1 MSVRPRFCK
10 YCGKPFEEGHRYCA
24 RCGKPILPPE
34 QDAGDLAQEV
44 AEMSSAALCEVGES
58 ADMQQE
64 PAAVADVELAEAECA
79 DDAVESQAEEA
90 AEPQAAEELVE
101 PQSAEEPVELLAEEL
116 SDSLIE
122 ESAELQPEE
131 AAEPQTEELA
141 EPQPEELAEPHLSE
155 EPVEPQ
161 AEEVAG
167 PQAEE
172 PVEPQ
177 PAELKPEEAAE
188 PQPAEVADSQ
198 PEEPSEPH
206 QTDRLPASEEP
217 AASDQGNAS
226 EALPSSQDTVPAASD
241 AQPEVP
247 SEELAHEDGITPVRR
262 FVAPDVAERREREQK
277 RTVRVSPVIVSA
289 VVLVCFLA
297 LMFYGLY
304 IAVSKLNYSAVDPAS
319 TVVAAPLADGSTDG
333 ASEDASA

>member
-116 SDSLIE
+116 SDS
-122 ESAELQPEE
+122 Q
-131 AAEPQTEELA
+131 
-141 EPQPEELAEPHLSE
+141 
-155 EPVEPQ
+155 
-161 AEEVAG
+161 
-167 PQAEE
+167 
-172 PVEPQ
+172 
-177 PAELKPEEAAE
+177 
-188 PQPAEVADSQ
+188 
-198 PEEPSEPH
+198 
-206 QTDRLPASEEP
+206 
-217 AASDQGNAS
+217 
-226 EALPSSQDTVPAASD
+226 LPSRRPRNLRSRSLRSL
-241 AQPEVP
+241 P
-247 SEELAHEDGITPVRR
+247 SLICPRSLLSRR
-262 FVAPDVAERREREQK
+262 LRRSLGR
-277 RTVRVSPVIVSA
+277 RLRSLSSRNLPS
-289 VVLVCFLA
+289 
-297 LMFYGLY
+297 
-304 IAVSKLNYSAVDPAS
+304 
-319 TVVAAPLADGSTDG
+319 
-333 ASEDASA
+333 